1 MSLAGNSIQKI
12 QFSHEPVNSVQVTQV
27 NIQHYSSSS
36 KQDVNSGPMFM
47 LAFGESGDFLKMDI
61 ICGCA
66 FWDVSYMQQSQSKE
80 NSQMEKEK
88 SCKTA
93 YQQLDIEDSAQ
104 LKLLDQKPFL
114 SQLAQIQAEPTI
126 IDALRV
132 SFNSDI
138 SRVLFQALRTQFGK
152 GYQLKE
158 LRSINCY
165 EDCVLLP
172 HLLLRDLLKF
182 FQKLSAKLHV
192 LSGDYVGLRLWSQYS
207 PAKYPGLQIYEDLY
221 SACELIQRELKS
233 AVLDQILSDPEYK
246 LSNLLE
252 RPHVQLLHRIS
263 SLFKTV
269 TKLINE
275 QPIFYSDEVKA
286 KRVSENSFREQL
298 KMNNEE
304 MNRIQFKQRRIEAA
318 VFQKI
323 RDEIKN
329 QSQKEKIYIFRR
341 ENKRTGNQNSSSR
354 TVQQLNSQHDQK
366 VVKQQCLH
374 LIEEIHLINIYYQRY
389 CVTKFGFVDCHD
401 L

>member
-12 QFSHEPVNSVQVTQV
+12 QFFHEPDNSVQVTQV

-47 LAFGESGDFLKMDI
+47 LAFGESGEFLKMDI

-66 FWDVSYMQQSQSKE
+66 FWDVSYMQQSQSRE

-88 SCKTA
+88 EKSRKTA

-114 SQLAQIQAEPTI
+114 SQLALIQAEPTI

-132 SFNSDI
+132 SFNSDL

-182 FQKLSAKLHV
+182 IQKLSAKLNV

-207 PAKYPGLQIYEDLY
+207 PSKYPGLQIYEDLY
-221 SACELIQRELKS
+221 SACELIQKELKS
-233 AVLDQILSDPEYK
+233 VVLEKILSNPEYK
-246 LSNLLE
+246 LNNLLE

-263 SLFKTV
+263 SLYQTV
-269 TKLINE
+269 AKLINE

-298 KMNNEE
+298 KLNNEE
-304 MNRIQFKQRRIEAA
+304 VNRIQFKQRRIEAV

-329 QSQKEKIYIFRR
+329 QNQKEKISLLEEKIK
-341 ENKRTGNQNSSSR
+341 ELEVKIVQVAQCSS
-354 TVQQLNSQHDQK
+354 QILNMIK
-366 VVKQQCLH
+366 KQ
-374 LIEEIHLINIYYQRY
+374 
-389 CVTKFGFVDCHD
+389 
-401 L
+401 